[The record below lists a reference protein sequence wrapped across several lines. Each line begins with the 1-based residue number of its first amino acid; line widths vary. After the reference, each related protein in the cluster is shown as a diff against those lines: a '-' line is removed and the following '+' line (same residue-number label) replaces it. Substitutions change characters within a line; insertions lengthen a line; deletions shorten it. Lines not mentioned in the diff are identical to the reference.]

1 MKRRCFQCRKKF
13 KSRDLFKVIIK
24 APIKGRRRTMATLK
38 MCEECITNGTAE
50 TIKAVVNSKLKKL
63 EGRYGKKER
72 KQK

>member
-24 APIKGRRRTMATLK
+24 APIKGRRRTIAKLK

-50 TIKAVVNSKLKKL
+50 TIKTVVNSKLKKQRSKY
-63 EGRYGKKER
+63 EK
-72 KQK
+72 